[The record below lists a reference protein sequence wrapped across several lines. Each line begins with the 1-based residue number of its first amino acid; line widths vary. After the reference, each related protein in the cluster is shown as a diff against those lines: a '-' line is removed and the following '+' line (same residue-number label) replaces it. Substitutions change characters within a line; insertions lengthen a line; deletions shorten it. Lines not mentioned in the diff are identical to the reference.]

1 MRKSFLATAAGA
13 AALIATFVG
22 AEETGINALVAAEAT
37 VQTQLDQA
45 SEAPLTDEV
54 VPVFVEAEVVQDIPE
69 EPEESPAEIAARN
82 AGSLRQLVAEM
93 PGTETMSEEMRCLAG
108 AVYFELRG
116 EALEGQL
123 AVAQVIINR
132 SESQQFPASYCGVV
146 YQRSQFSFVRGGS
159 MPSINTG
166 STAWKRAK
174 AIAQIAHQ
182 GLWES
187 EVDNS
192 LYFHARYVKPGWA
205 RKKVARAQIDTHIF
219 YR

>member
-187 EVDNS
+187 EVDDL